1 MFFRQSDKQIL
12 ARIREE
18 IRSRLSALAMPRQ
31 VEDFL
36 LEKWSLLLR
45 DIYMSRGGEHADW
58 QAGWDTVD
66 ALLWSL
72 STKESRQ
79 ETERMLRILPVLLGR
94 LQEGCTA
101 LGMAEDESGPFLKQL
116 AEWHAAVA
124 SSGLQP
130 SREGGALR
138 SLSPVE
144 PVAVPALELAGRQA
158 GETPAPGMGA
168 VAPSLLDRL
177 HPGAW
182 VTFRCVGG
190 DKDLCLQWISATG
203 NMFLFADSQGLDALS
218 LTRQRLQERLDRGE
232 LSLRG

>member
-45 DIYMSRGGEHADW
+45 DIYMSRGGEHLDW

-72 STKESRQ
+72 TTKESRQ
-79 ETERMLRILPVLLGR
+79 ETERMLRILPILLGR
-94 LQEGCTA
+94 LQEGCAA
-101 LGMAEDESGPFLKQL
+101 LGMAEEESGPFLNQL
-116 AEWHAAVA
+116 ADWHAAVA
-124 SSGLQP
+124 RTGLQP
-130 SREGGALR
+130 SRGQ
-138 SLSPVE
+138 SLSSVE
-144 PVAVPALELAGRQA
+144 PIDVPAVELAGREAA
-158 GETPAPGMGA
+158 GTVAPGMDA

-177 HPGAW
+177 QPGAW
-182 VTFRCVGG
+182 VTFRCAGG
-190 DKDLCLQWISATG
+190 VKDLCLQWISATG
-203 NMFLFADSQGLDALS
+203 NMYLFADSQGLDALS